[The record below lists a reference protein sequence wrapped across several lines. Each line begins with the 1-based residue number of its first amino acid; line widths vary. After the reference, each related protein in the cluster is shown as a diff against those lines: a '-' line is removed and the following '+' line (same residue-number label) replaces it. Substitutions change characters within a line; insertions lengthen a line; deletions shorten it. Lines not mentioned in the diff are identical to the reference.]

1 MENLFN
7 PKKKK
12 IVKRIELKK
21 FIEENS
27 VFLKNDYL
35 HYLNLLENIKIDKK
49 KLEKVIY
56 IKKIILF
63 GRWVYSL
70 KKIFIN
76 MKVFLM

>member
-1 MENLFN
+1 MEYLLIQ
-7 PKKKK
+7 KKKK

-49 KLEKVIY
+49 KIRESYLY
-56 IKKIILF
+56 KKN
-63 GRWVYSL
+63 YSL
-70 KKIFIN
+70 WE
-76 MKVFLM
+76 MSVFSEKNIYK